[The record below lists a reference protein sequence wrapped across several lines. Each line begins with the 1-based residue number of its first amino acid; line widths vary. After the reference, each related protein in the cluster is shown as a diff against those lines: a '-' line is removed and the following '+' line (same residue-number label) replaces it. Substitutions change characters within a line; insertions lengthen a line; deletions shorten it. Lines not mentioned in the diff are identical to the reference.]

1 MPCTIYI
8 DESGDTGITKLR
20 SSAEGGSSP
29 YFVMGAVAMQPATE
43 IQAKKLLD
51 QLQSEFKKPKRWK
64 HATDLNHSQRTYFC
78 RELSKLHVRCF
89 GLISHK
95 PTLEE
100 YAKEIEWDP
109 HSFYNKCA
117 KYLLEIVGRYLGAKS
132 SELWNPSIVFEKRNH
147 DYDRMIRYISKV
159 KENPIY
165 PPSKNLKCINPFGIV
180 SRTKDED
187 DLLRIA
193 DMVSYSVYSCVNKTP
208 DNFNI
213 AEPRYLKEL
222 SSRFAVGNDG
232 KILANGLKC
241 IHDVRQLG
249 LDPEITKFLY
259 QLRGKPSR

>member
-1 MPCTIYI
+1 
-8 DESGDTGITKLR
+8 
-20 SSAEGGSSP
+20 
-29 YFVMGAVAMQPATE
+29 
-43 IQAKKLLD
+43 
-51 QLQSEFKKPKRWK
+51 
-64 HATDLNHSQRTYFC
+64 
-78 RELSKLHVRCF
+78 
-89 GLISHK
+89 
-95 PTLEE
+95 
-100 YAKEIEWDP
+100 
-109 HSFYNKCA
+109 
-117 KYLLEIVGRYLGAKS
+117 
-132 SELWNPSIVFEKRNH
+132 
-147 DYDRMIRYISKV
+147 MIRYISKV